1 MAHCPPERL
10 ADVASVLAD
19 VRTWPGVLET
29 RPCVFYLKRQPFLH
43 FHLLAGGPRRRAD
56 VKSLRG
62 WVSIELPAKVTETG
76 RRALARELRQHYGE
90 RMRAARPV
98 TAS

>member
-1 MAHCPPERL
+1 MAHCPPALL
-10 ADVASVLAD
+10 ADVASVLAE
-19 VRTWPGVLET
+19 VRTWPGVAET

-43 FHLLAGGPRRRAD
+43 FHLLAGGTRRRAD

-62 WVSIELPAKVTETG
+62 WVSIELPAKVTERG
-76 RRALARELRQHYGE
+76 RRALGHELRRRYGE
-90 RMRAARPV
+90 RVSAARPV